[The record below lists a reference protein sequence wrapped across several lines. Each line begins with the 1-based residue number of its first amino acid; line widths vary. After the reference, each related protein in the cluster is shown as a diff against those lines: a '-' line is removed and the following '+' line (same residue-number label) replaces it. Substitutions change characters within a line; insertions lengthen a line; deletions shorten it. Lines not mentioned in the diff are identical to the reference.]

1 MHRIGTTTQSGNS
14 GFFSSGSSSQ
24 TITMD
29 KEYFVYIVTNKTN
42 TVLYTGFT
50 GNLARR
56 IGQHKEKV
64 FEGFTKRYNATK
76 LVYFESFPT
85 ALEAIAREKQ
95 IKGGSRQKKI
105 NLIEGM
111 NPKWKDLFEDF
122 YA

>member
-1 MHRIGTTTQSGNS
+1 
-14 GFFSSGSSSQ
+14 
-24 TITMD
+24 MD

-64 FEGFTKRYNATK
+64 FEGFTKRYNATR

-95 IKGGSRQKKI
+95 IKAGSRQRKI
-105 NLIEGM
+105 DLIEGM